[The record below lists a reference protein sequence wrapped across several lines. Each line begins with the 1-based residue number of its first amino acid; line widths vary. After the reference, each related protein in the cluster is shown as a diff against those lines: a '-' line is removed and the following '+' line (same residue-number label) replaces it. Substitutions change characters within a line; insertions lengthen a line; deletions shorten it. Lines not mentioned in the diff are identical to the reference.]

1 MLFSGFTL
9 YLYCERLFLKN
20 FNLPTKF
27 GFNISFGHNLKFR
40 EVRAYFQNF
49 RQIKLR
55 PNYTIYP

>member
-20 FNLPTKF
+20 FNLPTQF
-27 GFNISFGHNLKFR
+27 GFNISFGDNLKFR
-40 EVRAYFQNF
+40 EVRTYFQNF